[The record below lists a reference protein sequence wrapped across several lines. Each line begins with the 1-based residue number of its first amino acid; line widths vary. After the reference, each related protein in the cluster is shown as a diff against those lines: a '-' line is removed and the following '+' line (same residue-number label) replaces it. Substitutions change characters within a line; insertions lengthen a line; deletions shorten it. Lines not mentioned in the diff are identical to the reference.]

1 MGDRIR
7 GVIMRFLALI
17 LAGAC
22 GLLAASATRAQEFT
36 PDQAAKAVQAYID
49 VRVKKEGTFRYKDQ
63 RADALLELEAD
74 GIRVV
79 RQIHPYGF
87 FACVDFHAKGVA
99 QKRYDLDF
107 WLKPA
112 GETLEVV
119 DVRVHKA
126 PKREGEAWKLVTRN
140 PILWWWI
147 PATEHPGETEEK
159 RGWQVE
165 SAVHEHIARKVK
177 EGVLVLKDDKTGRE
191 LTLEFVEI
199 HKPLRRMEGKGY
211 FACSDFREVG
221 SSDKF
226 YDLDF
231 WLVEKD
237 GKLEVTEV
245 RVHKEPKEED
255 GRWVQVPRY
264 SFESDKVKEVP

>member
-1 MGDRIR
+1 MRIPT
-7 GVIMRFLALI
+7 LI
-17 LAGAC
+17 LAGSC
-22 GLLAASATRAQEFT
+22 GLAAAASQPRAEEPT
-36 PDQAAKAVQAYID
+36 AEQAGAAAQAYID
-49 VRVKKEGTFRYKDQ
+49 ARVKKDGAFRYKDQ
-63 RADALLELEAD
+63 RADAILELEPE
-74 GIRVV
+74 RVKVV

-87 FACVDFHAKGVA
+87 FACADFHVKG
-99 QKRYDLDF
+99 QPDKPYDLDL

-112 GETLEVV
+112 GDKLEVV

-126 PKREGEAWKLVTRN
+126 PKREGEAWKLVTRQ

-147 PATEHPGETEEK
+147 PATEHPGDFEEK

-165 SAVHEHIARKVK
+165 SAVHEYIARSVK
-177 EGVLVLKDDKTGRE
+177 DGVLLVRDDKTGKQ
-191 LTLEFVEI
+191 LPLEFVEI

-211 FACSDFREVG
+211 FACSDFREKG

-231 WLVEKD
+231 WLAEKD
-237 GKLEVTEV
+237 GELKVTDV
-245 RVHKEPKEED
+245 RIHKEPVNED

-264 SFESDKVKEVP
+264 GFEDGKVKEVP